1 MTSSSA
7 HLTDDAE
14 PTLGLR
20 VAGIVVVA
28 PSATY
33 HPWNAAVMAGI
44 RSAGYEPISYGGELV
59 LPVPDK
65 RQVIVTHDPVLVT
78 QIKRD
83 WTVAILGDITTSAAQ
98 CAALFGV
105 DRKGGLQIA
114 SLILANTSL
123 LPENTT
129 HIFENVLGPT
139 VRIGPDIDIVVPTTR
154 EEWDP
159 APAEQAYQEALALYR
174 DWPQA
179 PQSSARWAPDIFR
192 FDDRHPSIPGRDHVI
207 ELAGRA
213 RALIYGPYI
222 ALRPGRWSITAR
234 FIVNQDAAAHRLR
247 FEWGYTGSFASFT
260 QSPGRAGEFALTIAH
275 DWREPAAAEFKI
287 IVAQGSLGGELEFLG
302 AEIVREGDP
311 TPIELESAEN
321 GQKTGA

>member
-1 MTSSSA
+1 MTSSSDN
-7 HLTDDAE
+7 LTDAE
-14 PTLGLR
+14 PNLALR

-44 RSAGYEPISYGGELV
+44 RSAGYEPISYGGEHN
-59 LPVPDK
+59 LPAPDK
-65 RQVIVTHDPVLVT
+65 KQVIVTHDPVLVT
-78 QIKRD
+78 RINRD

-105 DRKGGLQIA
+105 DRRGGLQIA
-114 SLILANTSL
+114 SLILANASL

-129 HIFENVLGPT
+129 YIFEDVLGPT
-139 VRIGPDIDIVVPTTR
+139 VRIGPDIDVVVPTTR

-192 FDDRHPSIPGRDHVI
+192 FDDRHPSIPGRNHVI

-213 RALIYGPYI
+213 RALVYGPYI

-234 FIVNQDAAAHRLR
+234 FIVNEDAAAHRLR
-247 FEWGYTGSFASFT
+247 FEWGYLGSFASFT

-287 IVAQGSLGGELEFLG
+287 IVSQGSLGGELEFLE
-302 AEIVREGDP
+302 AEIVREGDSAP
-311 TPIELESAEN
+311 TETAVAEN
-321 GQKTGA
+321 LQETVG